1 MKNYLFIIAALI
13 SFNSFGQVHK
23 SVETVSDGSKN
34 KVPMELVVLSEPS
47 EGAFFAS
54 LSTEFTDLVFGEET
68 LESVGK
74 DELLNR
80 IAISSSIKAKYMC
93 SVKASWVPESVNF
106 MWSED
111 KSEHF
116 AEFVKRTRIQDKYRD
131 ESFDELYPVISNYI
145 RKNHK

>member
-13 SFNSFGQVHK
+13 SFNSFAQVHK

-80 IAISSSIKAKYMC
+80 IAISSSLKAKYAC
-93 SVKASWVPESVNF
+93 TVKASWIPESVNF

-111 KSEHF
+111 KYF
-116 AEFVKRTRIQDKYRD
+116 GIVKGTATNAYGVKD
-131 ESFDELYPVISNYI
+131 EVKVYVSLLPNGDIV
-145 RKNHK
+145 K

>member
-13 SFNSFGQVHK
+13 SFNSFAQVHK

-74 DELLNR
+74 DKLLNR
-80 IAISSSIKAKYMC
+80 IAISSSIKAKHAC
-93 SVKASWVPESVNF
+93 TVRASWIPESVNF

-111 KSEHF
+111 KYF
-116 AEFVKRTRIQDKYRD
+116 GIVKGTATNAYGVKD
-131 ESFDELYPVISNYI
+131 EIKVYVSLLPNGDIV
-145 RKNHK
+145 K

>member
-1 MKNYLFIIAALI
+1 
-13 SFNSFGQVHK
+13 
-23 SVETVSDGSKN
+23 
-34 KVPMELVVLSEPS
+34 MELVVLSEPS

-111 KSEHF
+111 KYF
-116 AEFVKRTRIQDKYRD
+116 GIVKGTATNAYGVKD
-131 ESFDELYPVISNYI
+131 EVKVYVSLLPNGDIV
-145 RKNHK
+145 K

>member
-93 SVKASWVPESVNF
+93 TVKASWVPESVNF

-111 KSEHF
+111 KYF
-116 AEFVKRTRIQDKYRD
+116 GIVKGTATNTYGVKD
-131 ESFDELYPVISNYI
+131 EVKVYVSLLPNGDIV
-145 RKNHK
+145 K